1 MIEEFLA
8 IFAKNYIQW
17 IANESKKTRLKKS
30 MVQADTDNNMNVMN
44 EINYN
49 YARTNKK
56 DIILIPESLRIGKTP
71 KI

>member
-1 MIEEFLA
+1 MKE
-8 IFAKNYIQW
+8 
-17 IANESKKTRLKKS
+17 KKTRLKKS

-56 DIILIPESLRIGKTP
+56 GIILLPESLRIGNIQ

>member
-1 MIEEFLA
+1 
-8 IFAKNYIQW
+8 
-17 IANESKKTRLKKS
+17 

-49 YARTNKK
+49 YARANNKG
-56 DIILIPESLRIGKTP
+56 IILLPESLRIDNTS

>member
-1 MIEEFLA
+1 MISD
-8 IFAKNYIQW
+8 
-17 IANESKKTRLKKS
+17 ESKKTRLKKT
-30 MVQADTDNNMNVMN
+30 MVQADTDNNMN

-56 DIILIPESLRIGKTP
+56 GIILIPESLRIDNTQ

>member
-1 MIEEFLA
+1 MIS
-8 IFAKNYIQW
+8 
-17 IANESKKTRLKKS
+17 NEIKKTRLKKS

-56 DIILIPESLRIGKTP
+56 DIILIPESLRIGNTP

>member
-1 MIEEFLA
+1 
-8 IFAKNYIQW
+8 
-17 IANESKKTRLKKS
+17 
-30 MVQADTDNNMNVMN
+30 MVQIDTDNNMNAIN

-56 DIILIPESLRIGKTP
+56 GIILFPESWRICNTP